1 MSVNPN
7 KSRGKITSPNPNV
20 IAPAWVRIPEAIRLS
35 GLCRSTIYN
44 LIAAGKVKSF
54 TNKVQPDCQ
63 RGTRLISYASLVAYL
78 ENAYAEST
86 GALLNAAMEEAE

>member
-1 MSVNPN
+1 MSANPN
-7 KSRGKITSPNPNV
+7 KPNEKTASLNSNFTT
-20 IAPAWVRIPEAIRLS
+20 PAWVRVPEAIRLS

-44 LIAAGKVKSF
+44 LITAGKIKSF

-86 GALLNAAMEEAE
+86 GAAMDEGI

>member
-1 MSVNPN
+1 MSVHPN
-7 KSRGKITSPNPNV
+7 KSSGKITSPNPNV
-20 IAPAWVRIPEAIRLS
+20 ITPAWVRIPEAIRLS

-63 RGTRLISYASLVAYL
+63 RGTRLISYASLVSYL

-86 GALLNAAMEEAE
+86 GALLNAELERAE